1 MKSAMWSVL
10 CRTFYLQLDQEIIL
24 YQERIRTKEKAA
36 ETELLDLVAP
46 VMFIIM
52 KGNKE

>member
-36 ETELLDLVAP
+36 ETELLDLSGSSYVYHNE
-46 VMFIIM
+46 
-52 KGNKE
+52 G